1 MRKFLREWAPVIG
14 LTLLAGVLR
23 LYELGSWPPGLYH
36 DEAYYGLDAL
46 RVIGGERP
54 LYFAANNGREP
65 LFIYLAALSL
75 DWLGRT
81 VYALRFPAALIGM
94 LTIPVTYWMA
104 RELFN
109 RRVGVLA
116 AAFMTITLWPVHL
129 SLIGFRAGTLPL
141 FSALSIAAGV
151 RAYRTGRWYDW
162 LIAGALYGVSFYTY
176 LAGRFTPVVLIVFG
190 LGLVLSRRIKRLWPG
205 ALIFLIAAG
214 IVAAPLAITAVT
226 NWDTVMGRPGDVSIL
241 NPAINNGDVVG
252 TTISNTLKALGMFFW
267 QGDRIPRHNVPYRPV
282 FDWLVTIFFVFGLVR
297 LILGAIQRRRSAVP
311 PLPDFLEYTP
321 VQRVALPG
329 KLSSV
334 FVLLWV
340 AVMLLPTIL
349 AEDTP
354 HFLRAVGV
362 LPVLMVIPAVGL
374 DTLAR
379 WLTSRVRLGRA
390 LSWVMIAVVLIVS
403 TAQTVSD
410 YTRYAA
416 EPNTAYAFEA
426 AAVNLANSARGALA
440 AGYHVAIDE
449 RLVRDYPSIALLV
462 EQPFES
468 VPDGVQPTVL
478 PRGEKALFFRWP
490 YAEWWQALAPLTGP
504 HAVRVTGGP
513 LARGDRDVQPFYAY
527 VRAQVEPVT
536 LALSPEARFANG
548 AQLLGHSIE
557 RLSETQWRLRT
568 LWQITGTISA
578 DHTFFVHLLSAGQTV
593 VTADGDN
600 GDGFYPIRLW
610 RPGDVII
617 DERTLAVAP
626 QLDRTQLLIE
636 MGLYDRASGQRVTV
650 IDSAQAVVDNAILLG
665 GPSGEIGP

>member
-1 MRKFLREWAPVIG
+1 M
-14 LTLLAGVLR
+14 LLAGVLR

-75 DWLGRT
+75 NWLGRT
-81 VYALRFPAALIGM
+81 VYALRFPSALIGI

-109 RRVGVLA
+109 RRVGLLA

-129 SLIGFRAGTLPL
+129 SLIGFRAGTLP
-141 FSALSIAAGV
+141 FFIALSIAAGV
-151 RAYRTGRWYDW
+151 RAYRSGRWYDW
-162 LIAGALYGVSFYTY
+162 SIAGALYGVSFYTY
-176 LAGRFTPVVLIVFG
+176 LAGRFTPVVLIIFG

-205 ALIFLIAAG
+205 ALIFLVAAG
-214 IVAAPLAITAVT
+214 VVIAPLAITAVA
-226 NWDTVMGRPGDVSIL
+226 NWDVVMGRPGDVSIL
-241 NPAINNGDVVG
+241 NPVINQGDVVG
-252 TTISNTLKALGMFFW
+252 TAVGNTLKALAMFFW

-282 FDWLVTIFFVFGLVR
+282 FDWLVTIFFAFGLVR
-297 LILGAIQRRRSAVP
+297 LILGALRPRRRAVVP

-321 VQRVALPG
+321 AQRVALPD
-329 KLSSV
+329 KLPSV

-374 DTLAR
+374 NTLAR
-379 WLTSRVRLGRA
+379 WLTSRGRLGRA
-390 LSWVMIAVVLIVS
+390 LSWAVITAVLIVS
-403 TAQTVSD
+403 TAQTIVD

-416 EPNTAYAFEA
+416 DPNTAYAFEA
-426 AAVNLANSARGALA
+426 AAVSLANSARGALA

-468 VPDGVQPTVL
+468 VPDGVQPGAL

-527 VRAQVEPVT
+527 VRVQVEPVT
-536 LALSPEARFANG
+536 LSLSPEARFANG

-568 LWQITGTISA
+568 LWQITGTVSA
-578 DHTFFVHLLSAGQTV
+578 DHTFFVHLLSAGQTA
-593 VTADGDN
+593 VTVDGDN
-600 GDGFYPIRLW
+600 GDGFYPIKLW

-636 MGLYDRASGQRVTV
+636 LGMYDRASGQRVAV

>member
-1 MRKFLREWAPVIG
+1 M
-14 LTLLAGVLR
+14 LLAGVLR

-81 VYALRFPAALIGM
+81 VYALRFPAALVGV

-151 RAYRTGRWYDW
+151 RAYRSGRWYDW

-252 TTISNTLKALGMFFW
+252 TAISNTLKALGMFFW

-390 LSWVMIAVVLIVS
+390 LSWVMIAAVLIVS
-403 TAQTVSD
+403 TAQTIVD

-416 EPNTAYAFEA
+416 DPNTAYAFEA

-468 VPDGVQPTVL
+468 VPDGVQPAAL
-478 PRGEKALFFRWP
+478 PSGEKALFFRWP
-490 YAEWWQALAPLTGP
+490 YAEWWQALALLTGP

-636 MGLYDRASGQRVTV
+636 MGLYDRASGQRVAV